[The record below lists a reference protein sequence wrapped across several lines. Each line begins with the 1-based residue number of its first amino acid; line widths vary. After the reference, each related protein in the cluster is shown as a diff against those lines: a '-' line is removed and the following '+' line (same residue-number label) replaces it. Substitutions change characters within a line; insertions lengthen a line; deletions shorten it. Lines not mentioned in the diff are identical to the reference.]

1 MILWLNPPRS
11 RSTGEAERIIV
22 CNNDDVNAVGFARF
36 PWNHDVGLKT

>member
-11 RSTGEAERIIV
+11 RSTGEAELIV